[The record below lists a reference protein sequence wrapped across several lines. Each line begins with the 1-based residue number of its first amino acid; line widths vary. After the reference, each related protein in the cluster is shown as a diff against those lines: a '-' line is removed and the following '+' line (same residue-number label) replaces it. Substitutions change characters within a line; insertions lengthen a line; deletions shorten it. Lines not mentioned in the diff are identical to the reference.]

1 MSISDRKAP
10 RLPIQL
16 DVEFNHQETG
26 VITLVTKNI
35 SDTGIFINLSV
46 EKHPP
51 IGTVAK
57 VKLKNDFEDGEEPP
71 TLEMKI
77 VRHSKSGIGLEFIL

>member
-1 MSISDRKAP
+1 MSRSDRKAP

-26 VITLVTKNI
+26 VITLITKDI
-35 SDTGIFINLSV
+35 SDSGVFIKLAV
-46 EKHPP
+46 EEYPP

-71 TLEMKI
+71 TLEMKV
-77 VRHSKSGIGLEFIL
+77 VRHSKGGIGLEFIL

>member
-26 VITLVTKNI
+26 VITLVTKDI
-35 SDTGIFINLSV
+35 SDSGVFIKLPV
-46 EKHPP
+46 EEHPP
-51 IGTVAK
+51 IGTVVK

-71 TLEMKI
+71 TLEMKV
-77 VRHSKSGIGLEFIL
+77 VRHSNSGIGLEFIL